1 MNDPQPEGRMTVT
14 IGRRELL
21 AALGGAAAA
30 WPLVAR
36 AQQGERVRRI
46 GVLMVSADDPEGQ
59 ARVTAL
65 KQGLRNLGWT
75 DGRNIQIE
83 TRFGGADAGRI
94 RVQAAELVALA
105 PDVLVGQGT
114 PVVRA
119 LRQATSSIPI
129 VVATVNDPVEQ
140 GFVSSLAHPGGNIT
154 GFSFIDF
161 QMVGK
166 WLEMLKEAAPGV
178 SRAVLMFNPDTAP
191 YYYLY
196 LRSFEAEPRSIA
208 VEVTAAPVRN
218 TAEIEEAIA
227 KLGREPGG
235 GLIVAPD
242 AFSIVHQHLFIRL
255 AQQHRVPAVYF
266 LRTSVAQG
274 ALMSYGP
281 DVYDNFRRSASYVD
295 RILKG
300 AKPADLPIQQ
310 PTKFELAI
318 NLKTAKA
325 LGLQIP
331 DKLLALAD
339 EVVE

>member
-1 MNDPQPEGRMTVT
+1 M
-14 IGRRELL
+14 RRRAFITL
-21 AALGGAAAA
+21 LGGAAAA
-30 WPLVAR
+30 WPHAAR
-36 AQQGERVRRI
+36 AQQAERVRRI
-46 GVLMVSADDPEGQ
+46 GLLMASADDREGQ
-59 ARVTAL
+59 ARVTPL
-65 KQGLRNLGWT
+65 KEGLKELGWT

-83 TRFGGADAGRI
+83 TRFGGGDAGRI
-94 RVQAAELVALA
+94 RTHAAELVALA
-105 PDVLVGQGT
+105 PDVLVGHATPGT
-114 PVVRA
+114 RA

-129 VVATVNDPVEQ
+129 VMVAVNDPVEQ

-154 GFSFIDF
+154 GFALINF
-161 QMVGK
+161 QMVAK

-178 SRAVLMFNPDTAP
+178 SRAALMFNPDTAST
-191 YYYLY
+191 YYVY

-208 VEVTAAPVRN
+208 VEVAEAPVRN
-218 TAEIEEAIA
+218 TTEIEEAIA

-235 GLIVAPD
+235 GLIVPPD
-242 AFSIVHQHLFIRL
+242 AFTVLHHQLLIRL
-255 AQQHRVPAVYF
+255 AQQHRLPAVYAY
-266 LRTSVAQG
+266 RTYVAEG

-281 DVYDNFRRSASYVD
+281 DVYDVFRRSASYVD

-339 EVVE
+339 EIIE

>member
-1 MNDPQPEGRMTVT
+1 MASY
-14 IGRRELL
+14 IRRRKFL
-21 AALGGAAAA
+21 ATLLGGAAA
-30 WPLVAR
+30 WPLAAR

-46 GVLMVSADDPEGQ
+46 GLLMGVADDREGQ

-65 KQGLRNLGWT
+65 KQGLQELGWT

-83 TRFGGADAGRI
+83 TRFGGADTGRI
-94 RVQAAELVALA
+94 RAHAAELVALA
-105 PDVLVGQGT
+105 PDVIVTHTT
-114 PVVRA
+114 PVIRA

-129 VVATVNDPVEQ
+129 VVAAVNDPVEQ

-154 GFSFIDF
+154 GFAFIDF

-166 WLEMLKEAAPGV
+166 WLEMLKEAAP
-178 SRAVLMFNPDTAP
+178 
-191 YYYLY
+191 
-196 LRSFEAEPRSIA
+196 RSIA
-208 VEVTAAPVRN
+208 VDVAAAPVRN
-218 TAEIEEAIA
+218 TAEVEKTIA

-242 AFSIVHQHLFIRL
+242 PFTVVHQYLFIRL
-255 AQQHRVPAVYF
+255 AEQHRLPAVYF

-281 DVYDNFRRSASYVD
+281 DPVELFRRSPSYVD

-300 AKPADLPIQQ
+300 AKPADLPVQQ
-310 PTKFELAI
+310 PTKFDLAI

-331 DKLLALAD
+331 DRLLALAD
-339 EVVE
+339 EVIE

>member
-1 MNDPQPEGRMTVT
+1 MNDPPPEGHMASY
-14 IGRRELL
+14 IRRRKFL
-21 AALGGAAAA
+21 ATLLGGAAA
-30 WPLVAR
+30 WPLAAR

-46 GVLMVSADDPEGQ
+46 GLLMGVADDREGQ

-65 KQGLRNLGWT
+65 KQGLQELGWT

-83 TRFGGADAGRI
+83 TRFGGADTGRI
-94 RVQAAELVALA
+94 RAHAAELVALA
-105 PDVLVGQGT
+105 PDVIVTHTT
-114 PVVRA
+114 PVIRA

-129 VVATVNDPVEQ
+129 VVAAVNDPVEQ

-154 GFSFIDF
+154 GFAFIDF

-178 SRAVLMFNPDTAP
+178 ARAALMFNPDTAP
-191 YYYLY
+191 HYYVY
-196 LRSFEAEPRSIA
+196 LRSFEAVPRSIA

-227 KLGREPGG
+227 RLGREPGG
-235 GLIVAPD
+235 GLIVAGD
-242 AFSIVHQHLFIRL
+242 AFTIVHQHLFIRL

>member
-1 MNDPQPEGRMTVT
+1 MLD
-14 IGRRELL
+14 IRRRQFITL
-21 AALGGAAAA
+21 LGGAAAA
-30 WPLVAR
+30 WPLAAR
-36 AQQGERVRRI
+36 AQQADRMRRI
-46 GVLMVSADDPEGQ
+46 GLLMGTADDREGQ

-65 KQGLRNLGWT
+65 KQGLQELGWT
-75 DGRNIQIE
+75 DGGDIQIE
-83 TRFGGADAGRI
+83 TRFGVADAGRI
-94 RVQAAELVALA
+94 RAHAAELVALA
-105 PDVLVGQGT
+105 PDVIVGQT
-114 PVVRA
+114 APVIRA
-119 LRQATSSIPI
+119 LRYATSSIPI
-129 VVATVNDPVEQ
+129 VAAAVTDPVEQ

-154 GFSFIDF
+154 GFAFIDF

-178 SRAVLMFNPDTAP
+178 ARASLIFNSDMSP
-191 YYYLY
+191 YYYVY

-208 VEVTAAPVRN
+208 VEVTAAPVRD
-218 TAEIEEAIA
+218 TAEIEEAVA
-227 KLGREPGG
+227 KVGRKPGG

-242 AFSIVHQHLFIRL
+242 AFTLVHHQLVIRL

-266 LRTSVAQG
+266 NRTSVAQG

-300 AKPADLPIQQ
+300 AKPADLPIQR

-339 EVVE
+339 EVIE

>member
-1 MNDPQPEGRMTVT
+1 MASY
-14 IGRRELL
+14 IRRRKFL
-21 AALGGAAAA
+21 ATLLGGAAA
-30 WPLVAR
+30 WPLAAR

-46 GVLMVSADDPEGQ
+46 GLLMGVADDREGQ

-65 KQGLRNLGWT
+65 KQGLQELGWT

-83 TRFGGADAGRI
+83 TRFGGADTGRI
-94 RVQAAELVALA
+94 RAHAAELVALA
-105 PDVLVGQGT
+105 PDVIVTHTT
-114 PVVRA
+114 PVIRA

-129 VVATVNDPVEQ
+129 IMAAVNDPVEQ
-140 GFVSSLAHPGGNIT
+140 GLVSSLAHPGGNIT
-154 GFSFIDF
+154 GFTFIDF

-178 SRAVLMFNPDTAP
+178 ARASLIFNPDMSP
-191 YYYLY
+191 HYYVY
-196 LRSFEAEPRSIA
+196 LRSFEAEPRSAA

-218 TAEIEEAIA
+218 TAESEEAIA
-227 KLGREPGG
+227 KLGRKPSS

-242 AFSIVHQHLFIRL
+242 GFTIVHHQLFLRL
-255 AQQHRVPAVYF
+255 AQQHRVPAVYG
-266 LRTSVAQG
+266 LRAYVVQG

-281 DVYDNFRRSASYVD
+281 DVYDIFRRSASYVD

-300 AKPADLPIQQ
+300 AKPSDLPVQQ

-318 NLKTAKA
+318 NLKTAKT

-331 DKLLALAD
+331 EKLLALAD
-339 EVVE
+339 EVIE

>member
-1 MNDPQPEGRMTVT
+1 MFIT
-14 IGRRELL
+14 L
-21 AALGGAAAA
+21 LGGTAAA
-30 WPLVAR
+30 WPLAAR
-36 AQQGERVRRI
+36 AQQAERVRRI
-46 GVLMVSADDPEGQ
+46 GLLMGVAEDREGQ

-65 KQGLRNLGWT
+65 KQGLQELGWT

-94 RVQAAELVALA
+94 RAHAAELVALA
-105 PDVLVGQGT
+105 PDVIVGQTT
-114 PVVRA
+114 PVIRA

-129 VVATVNDPVEQ
+129 VVAAVNDPVEQ

-154 GFSFIDF
+154 GFMLIDF

-166 WLEMLKEAAPGV
+166 WLEMLKEAVPGV
-178 SRAVLMFNPDTAP
+178 SRAVLMFNPDTSP
-191 YYYLY
+191 YYYVY

-208 VEVTAAPVRN
+208 VEVTAAPVRD
-218 TAEIEEAIA
+218 TAEVEEAIA

-235 GLIVAPD
+235 GLIVPPD
-242 AFSIVHQHLFIRL
+242 AFTLVHHQLLIRL
-255 AQQHRVPAVYF
+255 AQQHRVPAVYAF
-266 LRTSVAQG
+266 RPLVAQG

-281 DVYDNFRRSASYVD
+281 DPYDMFRRSASYVD

-300 AKPADLPIQQ
+300 AKPADLPVQQ

-331 DKLLALAD
+331 DKLLAIAD
-339 EVVE
+339 EVIE

>member
-1 MNDPQPEGRMTVT
+1 MT
-14 IGRRELL
+14 RRHFMTL
-21 AALGGAAAA
+21 LGGAAV
-30 WPLVAR
+30 WPLAAR
-36 AQQGERVRRI
+36 AQQAERVRRI
-46 GVLMVSADDPEGQ
+46 GLLMASADDREGQ

-65 KQGLRNLGWT
+65 KQGLQELGWT

-83 TRFGGADAGRI
+83 TRFGGGDADRI
-94 RVQAAELVALA
+94 RAHAAELVALA
-105 PDVLVGQGT
+105 PDVLVGHATPGT
-114 PVVRA
+114 RA

-129 VVATVNDPVEQ
+129 VMVAVNDPVEQ

-154 GFSFIDF
+154 GFALINF

-178 SRAVLMFNPDTAP
+178 SRAALMFNPDTAST
-191 YYYLY
+191 YYVY

-208 VEVTAAPVRN
+208 VEVAEAPVRN
-218 TAEIEEAIA
+218 TTEIEEAIA

-235 GLIVAPD
+235 GLIVPPD
-242 AFSIVHQHLFIRL
+242 AFTVLHHQLLIKL
-255 AQQHRVPAVYF
+255 AQQHRLPAVYAY
-266 LRTSVAQG
+266 RTYVAEG

-281 DVYDNFRRSASYVD
+281 NVYDVFRRSASYVD

-339 EVVE
+339 EIIE

>member
-1 MNDPQPEGRMTVT
+1 
-14 IGRRELL
+14 L
-21 AALGGAAAA
+21 
-30 WPLVAR
+30 WPLAAR
-36 AQQGERVRRI
+36 AQQAERVRRI
-46 GVLMVSADDPEGQ
+46 GLLMGVADDREGQ
-59 ARVTAL
+59 ARVIAL
-65 KQGLRNLGWT
+65 KQGLQALGWT
-75 DGRNIQIE
+75 DGRNIEIE

-94 RVQAAELVALA
+94 RAQATELVALA

-114 PVVRA
+114 PVIRA

-129 VVATVNDPVEQ
+129 VMVPVIDPVEQ

-154 GFSFIDF
+154 GFTFIDF

-166 WLEMLKEAAPGV
+166 WLQMLKEAAPSV
-178 SRAVLMFNPDTAP
+178 ARAALMFNPDTSP

-208 VEVTAAPVRN
+208 VEVTAAPVRD
-218 TAEIEEAIA
+218 TAEVEEAIA
-227 KLGREPGG
+227 KLGREPRA
-235 GLIVAPD
+235 GLIVPPD
-242 AFSIVHQHLFIRL
+242 AFTIVHHELFIRL
-255 AQQHRVPAVYF
+255 AQQHRLPAVYAY
-266 LRTSVAQG
+266 RAYVAQG

-281 DVYDNFRRSASYVD
+281 DPYDLFRRSASYVD

-318 NLKTAKA
+318 NLKTATT

-339 EVVE
+339 EIIE

>member
-1 MNDPQPEGRMTVT
+1 MSS
-14 IGRRELL
+14 RREFIL
-21 AALGGAAAA
+21 ALGGATA
-30 WPLVAR
+30 WPLAAR
-36 AQQGERVRRI
+36 AQQTQMRRI
-46 GVLMVSADDPEGQ
+46 GLLMASGDDPGGQ
-59 ARVTAL
+59 SRVTAL
-65 KQGLRNLGWT
+65 KQGLQDLGWT
-75 DGRNIQIE
+75 EGRNIQIE

-94 RVQAAELVALA
+94 RAHAAELVALA
-105 PDVLVGQGT
+105 PDVIVTHTT
-114 PVVRA
+114 PVIRA

-129 VVATVNDPVEQ
+129 VVAAVNDPVEQ

-154 GFSFIDF
+154 GFAFIDF

-178 SRAVLMFNPDTAP
+178 ARAALMFNPDTAP
-191 YYYLY
+191 HYYVY
-196 LRSFEAEPRSIA
+196 LRSFEAVPRSIA

-227 KLGREPGG
+227 RLGREPGG
-235 GLIVAPD
+235 GLIVAGD
-242 AFSIVHQHLFIRL
+242 AFTIVHQHLFIRL

>member
-1 MNDPQPEGRMTVT
+1 MASY
-14 IGRRELL
+14 IRRRKFL
-21 AALGGAAAA
+21 ATLLGGAAA
-30 WPLVAR
+30 WPLAAR

-46 GVLMVSADDPEGQ
+46 GLLMGVADDREGQ

-65 KQGLRNLGWT
+65 KQGLQELGWT

-83 TRFGGADAGRI
+83 TRFGGADTGRI
-94 RVQAAELVALA
+94 RAHAAELVALA
-105 PDVLVGQGT
+105 PDVIVTHTT
-114 PVVRA
+114 PVIRA

-129 VVATVNDPVEQ
+129 VVAAVNDPVEQ

-154 GFSFIDF
+154 GFAFIDF

-178 SRAVLMFNPDTAP
+178 ARAALMFNPDTAP
-191 YYYLY
+191 HYYVY
-196 LRSFEAEPRSIA
+196 LRSFEAVPRSIA

-227 KLGREPGG
+227 RLGRKPGG
-235 GLIVAPD
+235 GLIVPGD
-242 AFSIVHQHLFIRL
+242 AFTIVHHQLFIRL

-281 DVYDNFRRSASYVD
+281 DPYDNFRRSASYVD

-300 AKPADLPIQQ
+300 AKPADLPVQQ

-318 NLKTAKA
+318 NLKTARA

-331 DKLLALAD
+331 DRLLAIAD
-339 EVVE
+339 EVIE